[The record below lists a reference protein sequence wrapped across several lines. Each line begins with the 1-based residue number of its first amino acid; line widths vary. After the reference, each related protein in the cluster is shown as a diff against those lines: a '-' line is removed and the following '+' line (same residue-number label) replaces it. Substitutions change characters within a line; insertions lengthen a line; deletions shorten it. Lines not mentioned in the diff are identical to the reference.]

1 MSVVQELLRASD
13 PLARE
18 SGLTP
23 SARARVRDVVLRAG
37 RAAPV
42 ASQQRR
48 VALRGGLALASLFV
62 AFALGGGAVWRA
74 VNAPAFAAVRF
85 EVRLAEDA
93 PAPGLRE
100 APVGLQPRLVYLHDE
115 VILTNADIAAAR
127 VAPGASSDQYGV
139 EVRLSEQ
146 GSARMRAATRRHIGR
161 PLALMM
167 DGLVSAAP
175 TVRSEIGE
183 VGVLTGNYTRSEAER
198 IVRGLLPQ

>member
-1 MSVVQELLRASD
+1 MSVVQEHLRQSD

-18 SGLTP
+18 SGPTA
-23 SARARVRDVVLRAG
+23 SARGRVRDAVLRAG

-42 ASQQRR
+42 IGPRR
-48 VALRGGLALASLFV
+48 RALRGGLALAGLLAAV
-62 AFALGGGAVWRA
+62 ALGGGTLWRA

-100 APVGLQPRLVYLHDE
+100 APVGLEPRLVYLHDD
-115 VILTNADIAAAR
+115 VILTNADIAGAR
-127 VAPGASSDQYGV
+127 VVAGASSDQFGV
-139 EVRLSEQ
+139 AVRLSEP
-146 GSARMRAATRRHIGR
+146 GSARMREATRRHIGR
-161 PLALMM
+161 PIALMF

-183 VGVLTGNYTRSEAER
+183 LGVLTGNYSQSEAER